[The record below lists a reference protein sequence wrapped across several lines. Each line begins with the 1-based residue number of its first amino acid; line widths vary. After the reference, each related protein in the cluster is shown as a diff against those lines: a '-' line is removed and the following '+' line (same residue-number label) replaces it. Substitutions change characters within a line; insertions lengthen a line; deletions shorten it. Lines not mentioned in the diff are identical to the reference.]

1 MLHLLWSYEA
11 HHSRPRGLQ
20 PRPAVPERGFFAEM
34 FVAAFDLA
42 GAALADIAA
51 SALCRKTFRH
61 RMNYVGHATNLRT
74 GAGQLSYTPKP
85 LWEMKFSSSA
95 AVR

>member
-61 RMNYVGHATNLRT
+61 RMKLRRT
-74 GAGQLSYTPKP
+74 AASEFGDRCSSQLSYTPKP
-85 LWEMKFSSSA
+85 LWEM
-95 AVR
+95 